1 METLNLEGGVD
12 WILGRQWGG
21 EGLRGPM
28 HPPSSSGTEVV
39 TPSSESEESM
49 QWLASVKAKL

>member
-28 HPPSSSGTEVV
+28 HPPSSSGREVV
-39 TPSSESEESM
+39 TPSSESLRNRCSG
-49 QWLASVKAKL
+49 LPP